1 MLLFNVHN
9 KSDHKTPRSFTV
21 RFLINWFIYALA
33 IGMAA
38 YILPGVRLD
47 GVFAALLTAI
57 ILGFVNGFLRP
68 VLFIFTLPL
77 TILTLGLFTFVLNAL
92 MVLLAAAIVPGFHV
106 IGFWWA
112 VLFSLILSIVLFF
125 LGELTEP
132 KERTVRYVQYGPD
145 VRRERDVN

>member
-1 MLLFNVHN
+1 M
-9 KSDHKTPRSFTV
+9 
-21 RFLINWFIYALA
+21 RFLVNWFLYALA
-33 IGMAA
+33 IGVATF
-38 YILPGVRLD
+38 ILPGVRLD
-47 GVFAALLTAI
+47 GVFAALVTAI

-106 IGFWWA
+106 FGFWWA
-112 VLFSLILSIVLFF
+112 VLFSLILSIVVFF
-125 LGELTEP
+125 LGEITEP
-132 KERTVRYVQYGPD
+132 RERTVRYVRYGPD

>member
-1 MLLFNVHN
+1 
-9 KSDHKTPRSFTV
+9 V

-47 GVFAALLTAI
+47 GVWAALLTAM

-106 IGFWWA
+106 LGFWWA
-112 VLFSLILSIVLFF
+112 VLFSLILSIALFF
-125 LGELTEP
+125 LGEITEP
-132 KERTVRYVQYGPD
+132 QERTVRYVQYGPE